1 MGLFKLLPK
10 QAINFLRKKVR
21 APLNVYGNVHI
32 YKKINEYHKG
42 NFNYYHNK
50 FCSYD
55 LHLKANTE
63 LTRLRNY
70 NNVKFAEYSIR
81 QNKIGSFLSVG
92 ISYGTSVKII
102 THLLDK
108 KVENIEYFLIDDYKN
123 DGGVNYNTD
132 IVNVKKDLKDINNFK
147 FNFVNELLCHSS
159 LSKVNNDL
167 IFSHLNTGNFEA
179 EFEFLPEIINKT
191 KINGL
196 IIIDNYGFWE
206 SKDIN
211 IFDSYISENKNLFKM
226 VLPSMQ
232 CVLIKI

>member
-10 QAINFLRKKVR
+10 QVIEFLRRKVR
-21 APLNVYGNVHI
+21 SPLNIYGNVHI
-32 YKKINEYHKG
+32 YKRLNEYHNA

-50 FCSYD
+50 FCLND

-63 LTRLRNY
+63 LTRFRNY

-81 QNKIGSFLSVG
+81 QNTIGSFLSAG
-92 ISYGTSVKII
+92 ISYGTSAKVI
-102 THLLDK
+102 THMLDE
-108 KVENIEYFLIDDYKN
+108 KVRNIEYFLIDDYKN

-132 IVNVKKDLKDINNFK
+132 IGNVKKDLKNINNFK
-147 FNFVNELLCHSS
+147 FNFISELLCHSS

-179 EFEFLPEIINKT
+179 EFEFLPQIINKT
-191 KINGL
+191 KNNGV
-196 IIIDNYGFWE
+196 IIIDNYGFWKPKE
-206 SKDIN
+206 IN
-211 IFDSYISENKNLFKM
+211 LFDSYVSENMNLFKL
-226 VLPSMQ
+226 VLPSVQ